1 MTKILKEDN
10 EGIHQEMYVILT
22 TILMKNSLGIE
33 NDRGIM
39 NLKVLDNSKFKKTI
53 SIFRV
58 NLNFLIHSY
67 LTDLRYN

>member
-39 NLKVLDNSKFKKTI
+39 NLKVLDN
-53 SIFRV
+53 
-58 NLNFLIHSY
+58 
-67 LTDLRYN
+67 